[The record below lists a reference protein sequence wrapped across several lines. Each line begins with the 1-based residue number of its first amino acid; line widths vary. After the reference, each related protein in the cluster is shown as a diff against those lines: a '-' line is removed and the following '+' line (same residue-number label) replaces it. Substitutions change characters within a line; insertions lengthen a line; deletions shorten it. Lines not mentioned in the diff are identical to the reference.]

1 MTANLIADSLSRL
14 ADTLTLLL
22 LRDFHF
28 YFSSDMSN
36 RTKVVLIG
44 AGGWGDQHARILD
57 AHPDVEFAAVCGR
70 TEEKTRLRAEK
81 YGVRHYQDIDEM
93 LESEK
98 PDLVHISLP
107 NTAHFEPTLKV
118 IKAGYPIFAEKP
130 LVYSMEEANILIEEA
145 AQRRLWFGINFNH
158 HYSIPYQKA
167 YQAIQD
173 NRLGQ
178 ICHATWKF
186 TGGRPGDDDDFT
198 GLIAMQSHGFN
209 TLEHLCGPISSVM
222 TEFSEIDGRRHNS
235 MSISLK
241 FENGA
246 IGALI
251 GSNDSSYRYPKS
263 HYQEIIGSKGRIWI
277 EDTAKRYE
285 FNSNN
290 SETSEIWEAG
300 YFNDGDRQFRAT
312 FDKHYDEALKA
323 FRAGKEPPV
332 HANCGRRALELAMAC
347 IESWKTGRRIKV

>member
-1 MTANLIADSLSRL
+1 
-14 ADTLTLLL
+14 
-22 LRDFHF
+22 
-28 YFSSDMSN
+28 MSN

-70 TEEKTRLRAEK
+70 TEAKTKTRAKK
-81 YGVRHYQDIDEM
+81 YGVRYYLDIEKL
-93 LESEK
+93 LEAEK

-107 NTAHFEPTLKV
+107 NTGHFEPTLKV

-130 LVYSMEEANILIEEA
+130 LVYSMEEADTLIEEA
-145 AQRRLWFGINFNH
+145 AKRNLWFGINFNH

-173 NRLGQ
+173 GKLGQ
-178 ICHATWKF
+178 LCHATWKF

-222 TEFSEIDGRRHNS
+222 AELAEITGRKHNS
-235 MSISLK
+235 MSISLR

-246 IGALI
+246 IGTLI
-251 GSNDSSYRYPKS
+251 GSNDSSYKYPRS
-263 HYQEIIGSKGRIWI
+263 HYQEILGEKGRIWI
-277 EDTAKRYE
+277 EDTSKRYE
-285 FNSNN
+285 LNTKD
-290 SETSEIWEAG
+290 SESSEVWEAG
-300 YFNDGDRQFRAT
+300 YFNDSDRQFRTT
-312 FDKHYDEALKA
+312 FDKHYAEALRA
-323 FRAGKEPPV
+323 FREGKEPPV
-332 HANCGRRALELAMAC
+332 QADRGRRVLELAMAC
-347 IESWKTGRRIKV
+347 IESWKTGRRVET